1 MDRAHRSELKELLL
15 HLEELQKRLDDIH
28 WEIGEEIPVKKSI
41 QISNASNSLWETISH
56 LTEVI

>member
-1 MDRAHRSELKELLL
+1 MNRAHRSELKELLL

-41 QISNASNSLWETISH
+41 QISKASNSLWETISH